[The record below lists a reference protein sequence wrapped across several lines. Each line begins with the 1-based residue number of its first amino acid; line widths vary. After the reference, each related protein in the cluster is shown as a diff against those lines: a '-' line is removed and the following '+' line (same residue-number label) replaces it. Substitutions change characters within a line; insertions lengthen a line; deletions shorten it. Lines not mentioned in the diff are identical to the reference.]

1 MITASRLTCALSP
14 DLNPGES
21 MQIVSKILF
30 GMIVKERRRVS
41 ALARAASSLDERLL
55 AAEKEV
61 TVRESAF
68 KNYIREQDEEAT
80 AASLKK
86 QEHILS
92 LMDIVKEDTERS
104 SAHDSA
110 EIPRTDPTR
119 DATLLVLANERI
131 ASLEQQITDLRSREA
146 ALDTYHDKVNELEN
160 SLSEKTNDYEEVQN
174 RLYQVERGLK
184 KLSDQLRDNPGTINL
199 ESLSDL
205 QALMSVQ
212 TSEKEAK
219 RQSFESPLQKIDT
232 LATSVHNTDDDSDLP
247 EWASDIMADLV
258 YIAEGK
264 PPPSMEKSILVG
276 RQPARPTLHISPPS
290 YSEDVSR
297 SVPQKA
303 RGDAGE
309 GNSSPVPPSTDKAVR
324 KAMSREIADRLEK
337 IIIPGQDRV
346 ERDADH
352 KDPDDDAEKHQ
363 SVFERL
369 VSPSQYTGTQ
379 REKYFSSRK
388 KRRETADEAA
398 TRLLDHLLEGDD
410 EFEGTRNDSGLNHSH
425 SIYED
430 YTQLNVFERLQKTT
444 THAFAVKHTASQD
457 SLTSS
462 VSNLGVSINSTTP
475 GHEDTKPSSYTK
487 LNVFERLQRTTTE
500 AFSKKKNTKTK
511 HEKK

>member
-1 MITASRLTCALSP
+1 
-14 DLNPGES
+14 

-68 KNYIREQDEEAT
+68 KNYIREQDEEA
-80 AASLKK
+80 AAAALKK

-104 SAHDSA
+104 SSCVS
-110 EIPRTDPTR
+110 EETLKTNLSR
-119 DATLLVLANERI
+119 DATMLVLANDRI
-131 ASLEQQITDLRSREA
+131 SSLDQQIIDLRSRQA
-146 ALDTYHDKVNELEN
+146 ALDSYNDKVNDLEN
-160 SLSEKTNDYEEVQN
+160 SLSKKANECEEIRDHLHQIQMSLK
-174 RLYQVERGLK
+174 RLSGE
-184 KLSDQLRDNPGTINL
+184 LRDKPGTDNL
-199 ESLSDL
+199 VSLSEL
-205 QALMSVQ
+205 QALMSGPPGLDR
-212 TSEKEAK
+212 EPK
-219 RQSFESPLQKIDT
+219 RRSFESSLQKVDI
-232 LATSVHNTDDDSDLP
+232 LASSNHSTDDSDLP

-264 PPPSMEKSILVG
+264 PPPSTDKSKSVG
-276 RQPARPTLHISPPS
+276 QQYARPTLHISPTS
-290 YSEDVSR
+290 YSEEISHDF
-297 SVPQKA
+297 PQEEGTNGG
-303 RGDAGE
+303 GDT
-309 GNSSPVPPSTDKAVR
+309 SSTVPPSTDKAGR
-324 KAMSREIADRLEK
+324 QAMSREIADRLER
-337 IIIPGQDRV
+337 IVIPGQDRV
-346 ERDADH
+346 EREADH
-352 KDPDDDAEKHQ
+352 RDPDDDVEKHQ

-388 KRRETADEAA
+388 KRQETADEAA
-398 TRLLDHLLEGDD
+398 TRLLDHLLEGDG
-410 EFEGTRNDSGLNHSH
+410 EPVGNGNEIVSHHNHSV
-425 SIYED
+425 YED

-444 THAFAVKHTASQD
+444 TQAFAVKQTSSQD
-457 SLTSS
+457 LVPSGGSH
-462 VSNLGVSINSTTP
+462 INSSSNTTP
-475 GHEDTKPSSYTK
+475 GHEDIRSSSYTK

>member
-1 MITASRLTCALSP
+1 
-14 DLNPGES
+14 

-61 TVRESAF
+61 IVRESAF
-68 KNYIREQDEEAT
+68 KNYIREQNEEAT

-104 SAHDSA
+104 TSHDSA
-110 EIPRTDPTR
+110 ELPRTNLTR
-119 DATLLVLANERI
+119 DATMLVLANERI

-146 ALDTYHDKVNELEN
+146 TLDSYRDKVNELED
-160 SLSEKTNDYEEVQN
+160 SLSEKIHEHEEMQN
-174 RLYQVERGLK
+174 RLYRIELGLK
-184 KLSDQLRDNPGTINL
+184 KLSDELGDNPGTHNL

-205 QALMSVQ
+205 QALLSGP
-212 TSEKEAK
+212 TSPGQSAK

-232 LATSVHNTDDDSDLP
+232 LTSSVHNTDDDSDLP

-264 PPPSMEKSILVG
+264 PPPSMEKSISVG
-276 RQPARPTLHISPPS
+276 RQPARPTLHISPPP
-290 YSEDVSR
+290 YSEDISHG
-297 SVPQKA
+297 VPQEGRK
-303 RGDAGE
+303 DAGE
-309 GNSSPVPPSTDKAVR
+309 SNSSTVHPSTDKAGR

-337 IIIPGQDRV
+337 IVIPGQDSV

-352 KDPDDDAEKHQ
+352 RDPDDDVEKHQ

-388 KRRETADEAA
+388 KRKETADEAA

-410 EFEGTRNDSGLNHSH
+410 EAEGTRHDSGLNHSH
-425 SIYED
+425 SVYED
-430 YTQLNVFERLQKTT
+430 YTQVNVFERLQKTT
-444 THAFAVKHTASQD
+444 TQAFAVKHIPSQD
-457 SLTSS
+457 ALTNSG
-462 VSNLGVSINSTTP
+462 SNIGLSISNTTP
-475 GHEDTKPSSYTK
+475 GHEDTKPSNYTK